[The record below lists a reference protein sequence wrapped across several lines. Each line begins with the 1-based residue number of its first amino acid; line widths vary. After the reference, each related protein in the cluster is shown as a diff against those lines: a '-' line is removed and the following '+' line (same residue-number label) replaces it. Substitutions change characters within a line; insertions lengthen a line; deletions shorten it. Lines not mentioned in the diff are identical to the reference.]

1 MKKIFFDTNALT
13 GLYAY
18 SSDTLQQVVST
29 LERVKNK
36 LNCTFIVPAMVRK
49 EYERHYQKSRSRTG
63 DKYPLSIFRREFNK
77 QKSLLLDR
85 MKKIQPI
92 KLSTIF
98 DTKIDNRN
106 DFRKIVSNAKYV
118 ILNADIE
125 INVELFSDLS
135 LTVITYGFNNKATFT
150 VSSIT
155 ENIIIICLQRII
167 FNKKGYMIE
176 PQEYQIENQI
186 NIEKYT
192 LIAISILDILYN

>member
-1 MKKIFFDTNALT
+1 MLFIGVVTNHKNEIYIRDRLSNLLPKENVIFIT
-13 GLYAY
+13 GKNIANIKNIKFE
-18 SSDTLQQVVST
+18 TL
-29 LERVKNK
+29 
-36 LNCTFIVPAMVRK
+36 I
-49 EYERHYQKSRSRTG
+49 
-63 DKYPLSIFRREFNK
+63 I
-77 QKSLLLDR
+77 
-85 MKKIQPI
+85 
-92 KLSTIF
+92 

-167 FNKKGYMIE
+167 FHKKGYMIE

>member
-1 MKKIFFDTNALT
+1 MLFIGVVTNHKNEIYIRDRLSNLLPKENVIFIT
-13 GLYAY
+13 GKNIANIKNIKFE
-18 SSDTLQQVVST
+18 TL
-29 LERVKNK
+29 
-36 LNCTFIVPAMVRK
+36 I
-49 EYERHYQKSRSRTG
+49 
-63 DKYPLSIFRREFNK
+63 I
-77 QKSLLLDR
+77 
-85 MKKIQPI
+85 
-92 KLSTIF
+92 

>member
-36 LNCTFIVPAMVRK
+36 LNCTFIVPATVRE

-92 KLSTIF
+92 KLSTIL
-98 DTKIDNRN
+98 
-106 DFRKIVSNAKYV
+106 
-118 ILNADIE
+118 IL
-125 INVELFSDLS
+125 
-135 LTVITYGFNNKATFT
+135 K
-150 VSSIT
+150 
-155 ENIIIICLQRII
+155 
-167 FNKKGYMIE
+167 
-176 PQEYQIENQI
+176 
-186 NIEKYT
+186 
-192 LIAISILDILYN
+192 

>member
-1 MKKIFFDTNALT
+1 MLFIGVVTNHKNEIYIRDRLYNLLPKENVIFIT
-13 GLYAY
+13 GKNIANIKNIKFE
-18 SSDTLQQVVST
+18 TL
-29 LERVKNK
+29 
-36 LNCTFIVPAMVRK
+36 I
-49 EYERHYQKSRSRTG
+49 
-63 DKYPLSIFRREFNK
+63 I
-77 QKSLLLDR
+77 
-85 MKKIQPI
+85 
-92 KLSTIF
+92 